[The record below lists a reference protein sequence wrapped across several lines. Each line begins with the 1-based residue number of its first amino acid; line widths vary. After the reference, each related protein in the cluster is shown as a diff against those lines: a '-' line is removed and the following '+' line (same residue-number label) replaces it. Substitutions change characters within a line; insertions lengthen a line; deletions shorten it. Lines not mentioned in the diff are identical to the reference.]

1 MDHGVT
7 VGYWHRETQ
16 TMCCQEPFRFGI
28 SESGAHDAD
37 SQDLSHEH
45 VANEGSLG
53 E

>member
-1 MDHGVT
+1 VTESLWGCWHG
-7 VGYWHRETQ
+7 ETQ
-16 TMCCQEPFRFGI
+16 TMCCHEPFRFGI

-45 VANEGSLG
+45 VANQGSLD